1 LKPSGDAQLDE
12 CSMRHG
18 DGRPFAEATA
28 KGAPCSADV
37 FPMTHVAHEPSVPEA
52 RLNDS
57 IAAVRNRVLDLLRDA
72 TQLGLARDFA
82 AHEVVAR
89 LQRASN
95 DLGEALRSLPEED
108 SPERHDPIDGME
120 PAPSRDAAVVLT
132 LALLTVP
139 RGAPA
144 VDKAERWLRIL
155 RLHGRVGSALLRL
168 GVPDGPVA
176 TIAEPAVNGQE
187 NWHTEATVVRWAAE
201 LAHSSGATT
210 VDTVHVLFAV
220 REVFGSAFDRALY
233 DRGTTW
239 DQLVRG
245 LAFPSARA

>member
-1 LKPSGDAQLDE
+1 MTQL
-12 CSMRHG
+12 
-18 DGRPFAEATA
+18 
-28 KGAPCSADV
+28 
-37 FPMTHVAHEPSVPEA
+37 AHEPSAPET

-72 TQLGLARDFA
+72 TQLGLARHA
-82 AHEVVAR
+82 SAHEVVAR

-95 DLGEALRSLPEED
+95 DLGEALRSLPEQG
-108 SPERHDPIDGME
+108 SPERHDPIDGMD

-132 LALLTVP
+132 IASLTVP
-139 RGAPA
+139 PGAPV

-155 RLHGRVGSALLRL
+155 RLYGRVGAALLRL
-168 GVPDGPVA
+168 GVPDGPMA
-176 TIAEPAVNGQE
+176 TVAEPAVNGHE
-187 NWHTEATVVRWAAE
+187 NWHTEETVARWAAE
-201 LAHSSGATT
+201 LAHSSGAAT

-220 REVFGSAFDRALY
+220 RKVFGSALDRALY

-239 DQLVRG
+239 DQLVAG